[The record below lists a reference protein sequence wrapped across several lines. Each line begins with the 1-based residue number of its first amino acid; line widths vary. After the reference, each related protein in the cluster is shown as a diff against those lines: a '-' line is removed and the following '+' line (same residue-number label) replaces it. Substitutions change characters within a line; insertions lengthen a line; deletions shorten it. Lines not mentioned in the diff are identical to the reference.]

1 MLFLHCLHY
10 LSHHSILL
18 QLDRSVA
25 KPVRLSYYPTLETRL
40 PLYNTPGSMGV
51 CASCLGLNRR
61 ESHDAESSRLLDDD
75 IYQSGYG
82 YGALNH
88 SNQINNPDPENI
100 KREREALEAICQ
112 RTSESVIDI
121 WSLQPQPHLQPRATL
136 HGSVAS
142 KASSSSDVPVK
153 IITADPSK
161 SPISSK
167 SGASH
172 DGASCKHW
180 GEVVINPRKG
190 KKARPGLNT
199 DETNGRDVFGVLKV
213 T

>member
-1 MLFLHCLHY
+1 
-10 LSHHSILL
+10 
-18 QLDRSVA
+18 
-25 KPVRLSYYPTLETRL
+25 
-40 PLYNTPGSMGV
+40 MGV
-51 CASCLGLNRR
+51 CSSCLGLSRR
-61 ESHDAESSRLLDDD
+61 DSHDSESSRLLDDD

-88 SNQINNPDPENI
+88 ANQLTNPDPENI

-112 RTSESVIDI
+112 RTSDSVIDI

-142 KASSSSDVPVK
+142 KAGSSSDVPVK
-153 IITADPSK
+153 VITADPSE
-161 SPISSK
+161 SPKSSK
-167 SGASH
+167 SG
-172 DGASCKHW
+172 DGAVPKHW
-180 GEVVINPRKG
+180 GEVVINPNKG

-199 DETNGRDVFGVLKV
+199 DEGNGRDVFGVLKV

>member
-1 MLFLHCLHY
+1 
-10 LSHHSILL
+10 
-18 QLDRSVA
+18 
-25 KPVRLSYYPTLETRL
+25 
-40 PLYNTPGSMGV
+40 MGA

-88 SNQINNPDPENI
+88 ANQINNPDPENI

-136 HGSVAS
+136 HGSVTS

-153 IITADPSK
+153 IITGDLSK
-161 SPISSK
+161 SPTSSK
-167 SGASH
+167 SGTAT
-172 DGASCKHW
+172 DGIAHKHW